1 LNLEPSGEITSMLFF
16 RLRPKH
22 FAGRKRKTP
31 SGDLYNFPDRAK
43 PGMVSTKSIPSQDSA
58 KPKPNVVWFGVLD
71 AKFYT

>member
-43 PGMVSTKSIPSQDSA
+43 A
-58 KPKPNVVWFGVLD
+58 NVVWFYFIKPHHVSFGVLD